1 MELADYLRIL
11 RRWALLLVIPIAAA
25 VLMAGLSFAFQPSF
39 RAQATVAV
47 PHGDRSPAQVS
58 QTVRDYVTM
67 ATAAPVLERVSKAT
81 GVETQRLAED
91 LTLKRMGES
100 SFIDIGFVSQDS
112 AEPPRV
118 VRATARATASF
129 LFQRQL
135 REARIP
141 RADLSYEQVR
151 KRGLKAAS
159 SSSSLAALSPSER
172 FESQQR
178 VVRALRI
185 DRTEARAR
193 GQQSLARDYADALAK
208 QRKQLRE
215 LGALVIASKIPHVT
229 EADKEAATLSR
240 APDVARRTAAATG
253 AGLVVAVGLA
263 VGLEMLFPSRRWQG

>member
-25 VLMAGLSFAFQPSF
+25 VLMAGLSFTFQPSF

-47 PHGDRSPAQVS
+47 PHQDRSPAQVS
-58 QTVRDYVTM
+58 QTVRDYITM

-91 LTLKRMGES
+91 LSLNRMGES
-100 SFIDIGFVSQDS
+100 SFIDIAFVSQDS

-151 KRGLKAAS
+151 KRARKAAS

-185 DRTEARAR
+185 DRTGARAR
-193 GQQSLARDYADALAK
+193 GQRSLARDYADALAK

-215 LGALVIASKIPHVT
+215 LGALVIASKIPHVS
-229 EADKEAATLSR
+229 EADQEAASLSR
-240 APDVARRTAAATG
+240 LPSVARRTVAAAG

-263 VGLEMLFPSRRWQG
+263 VGLETLFPSRRAQG